1 MILGKNQLEA
11 LFENLRFKKEKE
23 WFDRKEAK
31 NDYSFED
38 LGRYFSAI
46 SNEAN
51 LKGVQYGWLI
61 FGVADSGH
69 IVGTNY
75 KNTRDSLDKLK
86 KDIADHTNDRL
97 TFIEIYELYR
107 SEGRI
112 IMFQIPA
119 APAGIPTSWEG
130 HYYGR
135 ENESLA
141 ALSLQELEYIRS
153 LRYSDWSAGICE
165 GATINDLDPAALQ
178 KARAKYKEKNPKIAG
193 TVDEWNDETFLNKTK
208 IAIDGKITRTA
219 IILLGKDES
228 EHYLSPFSARITW
241 ILEDEKGIKQD
252 YKHFGPPFIISVD
265 DVFAKIRNLT
275 YRFIPGNTLFPIEF
289 DQYDP
294 YVIREALHN
303 CIAHQD
309 YTLKGRINII
319 EKKDQLLFLN
329 EGSFIPGKIE
339 RLFEP
344 GYMPAYYRN
353 DFLVKAMVNLGMIDT
368 ITSGIYRIFELQK
381 KRYFPMP
388 DYDLSETNRVKV
400 TVYGKVIDENYT
412 RMLFNKTDLSIT
424 TVISLDRVQKHKK
437 ISKDEYGMLK
447 QLKLV
452 EGRYPNIYVSSSVA
466 EVTGEKAQYIRN
478 KALDDTFYKN
488 MVVKYLSQYGS
499 ASKEDIHLLLI
510 DKLSDALNK
519 KKKEAKIKNLLYSMS
534 KREHR
539 IKNIGTNRKAKW
551 IIDDNSEV

>member
-119 APAGIPTSWEG
+119 APAGIPTSWKG

>member
-1 MILGKNQLEA
+1 MILGKEQLEA
-11 LFENLRFKKEKE
+11 IFEQLRFKKEKE

-61 FGVADSGH
+61 FGVADNGH
-69 IVGTNY
+69 VVGTNY

-107 SEGRI
+107 PEGRI

-119 APAGIPTSWEG
+119 APAGIPTSWKG

-135 ENESLA
+135 ENDSLA
-141 ALSLQELEYIRS
+141 ALSLQELEYIRG
-153 LRYSDWSAGICE
+153 LKYSDWSAGLCE
-165 GATINDLDPAALQ
+165 GATIEDLDPVALQ

-193 TVDEWNDETFLNKTK
+193 TVDGWNDETFLNKTK

-219 IILLGKDES
+219 VILLGKDEA
-228 EHYLSPFSARITW
+228 EHYLSPFSVRISW
-241 ILEDEKGIKQD
+241 ILTDEKGIKQD
-252 YKHFGPPFIISVD
+252 YKHYGPPFIMSVD
-265 DVFAKIRNLT
+265 EVFAKIRNLT
-275 YRFIPGNTLFPIEF
+275 YRFIPGNTLFPVEF

-294 YVIREALHN
+294 YVIREVLHN

-319 EKKDQLLFLN
+319 EMKDQLVFLN
-329 EGSFIPGKIE
+329 EGSFIPGRIE

-344 GYMPAYYRN
+344 GYMPVYYRN

-412 RMLFNKTDLSIT
+412 RMLFNKTDLNIT

-437 ISKDEYGMLK
+437 ISKDEYALLK

-466 EVTGEKAQYIRN
+466 EVTGERAQYIRN

-488 MVVKYLSQYGS
+488 MVFQYLTQYGS
-499 ASKEDIHLLLI
+499 ASKEDVYSLLI
-510 DKLSDALNK
+510 DKLSDAMDK
-519 KKKEAKIKNLLYSMS
+519 KQKEAKIKNLLYSMS

-551 IIDDNSEV
+551 VIDNISVF